1 MHWNEKS
8 LPGTETRLVLG
19 DEDDGWRQPGWSW
32 SHCWAAATA
41 NTCSRWLRGCKSVM
55 AARAEDDSHVVAG
68 AGRLGCWE
76 ALMKITGEGKG
87 KGECKR
93 KRASVA
99 AARSLFVFT
108 HAGISQQR
116 RVPSPGARA
125 LCFSWFLTEWKS
137 FLLVV
142 RRSLFAHFCWYL
154 LLSAS
159 SHFSWS
165 SSSHLCV
172 FFFLVFTIVWEVE
185 DERRRGRFSCL
196 GTEKGKELRT
206 QCCPIN

>member
-1 MHWNEKS
+1 MHAQKREELTWY
-8 LPGTETRLVLG
+8 R
-19 DEDDGWRQPGWSW
+19 DE
-32 SHCWAAATA
+32 AAATA

-87 KGECKR
+87 ECKR

-108 HAGISQQR
+108 HASISQQR

-125 LCFSWFLTEWKS
+125 LCFSWFLTEWTS

-185 DERRRGRFSCL
+185 DERPRGRFSL
-196 GTEKGKELRT
+196 SWPPRKEK
-206 QCCPIN
+206 N